1 MNIWVLGSAEVCS
14 AFALAGVKVKVA
26 DSRTDILAALEELAG
41 REDVRVLAVEEASA
55 GLAREEIDRLKL
67 DPRAPLVVE
76 LPGIRGPAEDRRTAL
91 DLVRQAL
98 GIRL

>member
-1 MNIWVLGSAEVCS
+1 MDIWVLGSAEVCT